1 MRMRVLFTIAL
12 VLTIGVGSLVY
23 AGRTQA
29 QPVAQMPMNPSAPM
43 MGPGQQMPMGQM
55 MGQMQQ
61 HMNQMNATVR
71 AMRAHLGKVN
81 PELLTAQ
88 ERPMYEYLKLLQAH
102 LEAMQGWMGMTQGA
116 MQQMM
121 PRMGR

>member
-1 MRMRVLFTIAL
+1 MRMRVLSTIAL

-29 QPVAQMPMNPSAPM
+29 QPVAQMPMSPSVQT
-43 MGPGQQMPMGQM
+43 MGPGQQIPMGQM

-61 HMNQMNATVR
+61 HMNQMTASVR
-71 AMRAHLGKVN
+71 ALRGQLDKIN

-88 ERPMYEYLKLLQAH
+88 ERPMYKYLKLLQTH
-102 LEAMQGWMGMTQGA
+102 LEATQGWMGITQGA
-116 MQQMM
+116 IQQMM

>member
-1 MRMRVLFTIAL
+1 MRVLSAIAL
-12 VLTIGVGSLVY
+12 VLIIGVGSLFY

-29 QPVAQMPMNPSAPM
+29 QPVAQMPMSPSAP
-43 MGPGQQMPMGQM
+43 M

-61 HMNQMNATVR
+61 HMNQMTTSVR
-71 AMRAHLGKVN
+71 AMRAQLGKVN
-81 PELLTAQ
+81 PDLLTVQ
-88 ERPMYEYLKLLQAH
+88 ERPMYEYLKLLQTH

-121 PRMGR
+121 PKMGR